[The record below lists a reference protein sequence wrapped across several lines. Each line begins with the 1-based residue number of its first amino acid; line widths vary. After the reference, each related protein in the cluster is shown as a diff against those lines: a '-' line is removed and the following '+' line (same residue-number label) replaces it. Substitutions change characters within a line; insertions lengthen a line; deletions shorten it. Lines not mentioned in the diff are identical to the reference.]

1 MPAATPHS
9 PLPTPPEPPVKAVTP
24 TLLRRTLRYGRA
36 PAAAVLACSAA
47 GAAAAVAFP
56 LVLARTVD
64 ALLAGEGAGRWAAL
78 CALLVAGEVALDA
91 LAAWAGGAGSARTTA
106 WLRRLTG
113 DRFLVAAGG
122 AAAGTPGGLATR
134 LTVNALDAGTAPVA
148 AAGAVA
154 SVLVPLGGLAGLF
167 VLDVW
172 AGAAFLAGLPLLL
185 LVLRTSVRD
194 GAGALAAYQ
203 EAQAQVAGRLAE
215 TLGGAR
221 TIAAAGTEERER
233 ERVLAPLGGLVA
245 AGRRTWRVQG
255 RAAGSAG
262 LLMPLL
268 TAGVLAVAG
277 LRLTGG
283 HLTAGELL
291 AVARYTVLAA
301 GAGAVV
307 GALNGWVRARAA
319 TDRLAAVTELRQTAY
334 GTDAPPP
341 GGNGTLELR
350 GVRVVRDGRTLLD
363 GVDLVVDGGST
374 AAVVGASGAGKS
386 LLAAV
391 AGRLEEP
398 DAGTVLLDGV
408 DLRALGEGALRREVT
423 YAFARPVLLGG
434 SVGAAIGAGAWEA
447 GEEEVRAA
455 ARAAGADPFVRRL
468 PDGYGTALRDAPL
481 SGGER
486 QRLGLARAFAHTGR
500 LLILDDATSS
510 LDSVTERLVTRALTE
525 DVRPCTRLVV
535 AHRVAVAARADVV
548 VWLEAGRVRAVR
560 PHARLWREAAYRAV
574 FAAGG
579 GEAGR

>member
-1 MPAATPHS
+1 M
-9 PLPTPPEPPVKAVTP
+9 KAHTP

-47 GAAAAVAFP
+47 GAAAAVVFP

-64 ALLAGEGAGRWAAL
+64 ALLAGEDAGRWAAL

-113 DRFLVAAGG
+113 DRFLG
-122 AAAGTPGGLATR
+122 AAEGTPGGLATR

-172 AGAAFLAGLPLLL
+172 AGVAFLAGLPLLL

-215 TLGGAR
+215 TLAGAR

-233 ERVLAPLGGLVA
+233 ERVLAPLGGLVT

-319 TDRLAAVTELRQTAY
+319 TDRLAAVAELRQTAY
-334 GTDAPPP
+334 GTDTPPP

-350 GVRVVRDGRTLLD
+350 GIRVVRDGRALLD
-363 GVDLVVDGGST
+363 GVDLVVDGGLT

-398 DAGTVLLDGV
+398 DAGAVLLDGV
-408 DLRALGEGALRREVT
+408 DLRALGEGPLRREVT

-447 GEEEVRAA
+447 GEEAVRAA

-548 VWLEAGRVRAVR
+548 VWLEAGRVRAVG

-574 FAAGG
+574 FAAGDNR
-579 GEAGR
+579 ETSR